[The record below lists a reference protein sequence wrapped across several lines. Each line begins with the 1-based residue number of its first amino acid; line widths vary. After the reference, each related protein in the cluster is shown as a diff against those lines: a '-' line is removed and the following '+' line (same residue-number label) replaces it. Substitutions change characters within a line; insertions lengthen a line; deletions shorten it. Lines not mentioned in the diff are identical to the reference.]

1 MHAPIASQRAICRL
15 RALFYLSEL
24 SDIFHGLRNRTVAM
38 ARKIDWERQ
47 IGRRFKLRDLHVFAT
62 VVQRGS
68 MAKAA
73 EQLGVSQP
81 AISEVIADLER
92 ALGVRLLD
100 RNPQGV
106 EPNIFGRALFKRCR
120 AVFDELKQGI
130 NEIEFLAD
138 PEVGEIRI
146 GCSESLSA
154 AILQPI
160 IQRFSKLYPRIVVHV
175 YHEASPMLELPQL
188 RERSLDLCLAR
199 IRTAK
204 AEEHPDV
211 NLELLFEDGVVVA
224 AGARSRWATRREID
238 IADLVDAPWIL
249 TTPESLTYLVV
260 AEAFRARGLDAP
272 RPCLMTFSVPLR
284 TNLVA
289 TGDFITVLPA
299 SVLRFNADQFGL
311 KALPI
316 ELPGR
321 PWPVVVATL
330 KNRTLSPAAE
340 RFIDH
345 VRAFTRSM
353 TLVSSDE
360 KITA

>member
-1 MHAPIASQRAICRL
+1 
-15 RALFYLSEL
+15 
-24 SDIFHGLRNRTVAM
+24 M

-81 AISEVIADLER
+81 AISEVIGDLER

-106 EPNIFGRALFKRCR
+106 EPNIYGRALFKRCR
-120 AVFDELKQGI
+120 VVFDELKQGI
-130 NEIEFLAD
+130 NEIECLAD
-138 PEVGEIRI
+138 PDAGEIKI

-160 IQRFSKLYPRIVVHV
+160 IRRFSKLYPRIVLHV
-175 YHEASPMLELPQL
+175 CHEASPMLELPQL
-188 RERSLDLCLAR
+188 RERSLDLCIAR
-199 IRTAK
+199 LRTAE

-211 NLELLFEDGVVVA
+211 NVEVLFEDEVVVA
-224 AGARSRWATRREID
+224 AGARSRWASRREVD
-238 IADLVDAPWIL
+238 LAELVDEPWIL

-260 AEAFRARGLDAP
+260 AEAFRARGLEMP
-272 RPCLMTFSVPLR
+272 RPSLMTFSVPLR

-289 TGDFITVLPA
+289 TGDFITVLPG
-299 SVLRFNADQFGL
+299 SVLRFNHDQFAL

-321 PWPVVVATL
+321 PWPVAIATL
-330 KNRTLSPAAE
+330 KNRMLSPAAQH
-340 RFIDH
+340 FIDH
-345 VRAFTRSM
+345 VRAFTRS
-353 TLVSSDE
+353 VVPAAAAE

>member
-1 MHAPIASQRAICRL
+1 
-15 RALFYLSEL
+15 
-24 SDIFHGLRNRTVAM
+24 M

-211 NLELLFEDGVVVA
+211 NLELLFEDGVV
-224 AGARSRWATRREID
+224 
-238 IADLVDAPWIL
+238 
-249 TTPESLTYLVV
+249 

-353 TLVSSDE
+353 APTSSAE